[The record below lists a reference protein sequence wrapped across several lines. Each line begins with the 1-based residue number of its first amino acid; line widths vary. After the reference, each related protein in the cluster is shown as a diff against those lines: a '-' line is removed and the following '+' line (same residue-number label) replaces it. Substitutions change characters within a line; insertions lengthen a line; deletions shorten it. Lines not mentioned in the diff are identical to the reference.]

1 MNKVKY
7 CRKCG
12 NTISDS
18 VKFCRHCG
26 ALQNNQSK
34 STSISN
40 SQPSKKNT
48 KGQDVIDNNIKQK
61 QKEKYFSDNETKT
74 AKNKRGIFGII
85 AALLLIIFI
94 AVNIINFLSD
104 KPNEPGSIFT
114 ITERD
119 KNASISEYIITDVKI
134 TDDDLNI
141 PAQSGF
147 VSPEE
152 SEISIENTI
161 INFSAYNLDG
171 TKEVKVKKLNQISDS
186 EKGFTIQAYDFEIEG
201 ISEFNVP
208 VYIEMPYYPVIEDNL
223 YEENTIFVQYY
234 NENENK
240 WEMIP
245 SWINAEANTVAILT
259 NHFSP
264 FGIFQDDN
272 LEDAKKVAH
281 LFQYL
286 GKYKGPTTP
295 VYTTGAIIERYYQ
308 FVDEKL
314 FQTYIDYKTVPV
326 NDFASSFL
334 NVMNHGS
341 SSGEYFFYAASPEIY
356 KTGIDNFSK
365 AGKLF
370 VFSKIA
376 YQWYN
381 GAATEDIILDNI
393 FDLSEIAIASAGTL
407 FAAPELTVIAGGVW
421 LTGLTYDLT
430 STAYEYMSENEPKYL
445 AYRLLSENGSIYY
458 LPNEETC
465 VYWKEIEDPSY
476 SRYDRDLANSK
487 NKSIKLYGEYGWAQ
501 AFNTIQKKYKENP
514 IEMTKALERLL
525 ESYLDVFWYHYDIG
539 ELTDLLK
546 SIDTGIIFQ
555 SKLYDDW
562 EWPTEPEIQQYKANY
577 RQKMKEYLR
586 PIMKA
591 MAQKALLELN
601 ELTLKEV
608 VKLWDVVNMEIDFQI
623 VDENLKEGEFFPAS
637 PLSDMTI
644 KLSKLSDKAIAD
656 EWICSERRERSNSVF
671 SFNIYAY
678 IKAGCPTNVEFYEK
692 NKETG
697 IHELVISKEFT
708 LSNPTII
715 SIDKR
720 MEDINGIY
728 TGKAIGGNYITGEEL
743 DLIYKAIRIQSNKD
757 GILIGP
763 CLENGDYDPDYMVQC
778 VLNKETNQYEGKV
791 KRESGNQWMELS
803 FIAEIYEVYE
813 KPRAKVGYTQT
824 ISTRI
829 GSIYIY
835 EYEVERT
842 SALKGS
848 PAGRTSGT
856 VEAPAQEPTGGGQ
869 PVGGFTGPII
879 PEGD

>member
-7 CRKCG
+7 CKNCG
-12 NTISDS
+12 KAVRYDT
-18 VKFCRHCG
+18 KFCRYCG
-26 ALQNNQSK
+26 AMQNNQSNAH
-34 STSISN
+34 SFSD
-40 SQPSKKNT
+40 SQPPKENT
-48 KGQDVIDNNIKQK
+48 RGPDVFDNDFNQK
-61 QKEKYFSDNETKT
+61 QKEKYFNNNETKT
-74 AKNKRGIFGII
+74 VKKKRGIFGKI

-94 AVNIINFLSD
+94 AVNIINFLSN
-104 KPNEPGSIFT
+104 KPYKPGSILT
-114 ITERD
+114 TTEKD
-119 KNASISEYIITDVKI
+119 ENKSISEYIITDVKI

-141 PAQSGF
+141 SAHSGF
-147 VSPEE
+147 VSPDEP
-152 SEISIENTI
+152 EITIENTF
-161 INFSAYNLDG
+161 INFSSYNLEG
-171 TKEVKVKKLNQISDS
+171 TKQVNIKKLKQKIDE
-186 EKGFTIQAYDFEIEG
+186 EKGFTIQAYDFKIEG
-201 ISEFNVP
+201 MSEFNVP

-234 NENENK
+234 NKDESK
-240 WEMIP
+240 WEMTP

-259 NHFSP
+259 NHFST
-264 FGIFQDDN
+264 FAIFQDN
-272 LEDAKKVAH
+272 QFEDAKKIAH
-281 LFQYL
+281 LFQYS
-286 GKYKGPTTP
+286 GEYKGPTTP
-295 VYTTGAIIERYYQ
+295 VYTTGAKIERYYQ
-308 FVDEKL
+308 FVDEKT

-334 NVMNHGS
+334 SVMNHGA
-341 SSGEYFFYAASPEIY
+341 SSGEYFLYAASPELY

-393 FDLSEIAIASAGTL
+393 FDLSEIAIASAGTI

-430 STAYEYMSENEPKYL
+430 TTAYEYVSENEPKYV

-458 LPNEETC
+458 LPDEETC

-476 SRYDRDLANSK
+476 SRYDRDLASSK
-487 NKSIKLYGEYGWAQ
+487 NKSIKLYGECGWAQ
-501 AFNTIQKKYKENP
+501 AFNAIQKKYKENP

-525 ESYLDVFWYHYDIG
+525 ESYLDVFWYHYDIN
-539 ELTDLLK
+539 ELNDMLK
-546 SIDTGIIFQ
+546 TIKTGIIFK
-555 SKLYDDW
+555 SSVYDEW
-562 EWPTEPEIQQYKANY
+562 EWPTENEIREYKANY

-591 MAQKALLELN
+591 MAQKAILELN
-601 ELTLKEV
+601 ELTLKKV
-608 VKLWDVVNMEIDFQI
+608 VELWDFVNMEVDFQI
-623 VDENLKEGEFFPAS
+623 IDENLKAGEFFTSS

-644 KLSKLSDKAIAD
+644 KLSKLSDNAIAD
-656 EWICSERRERSNSVF
+656 EWICNERREKSNSVF
-671 SFNIYAY
+671 SCNIYAY
-678 IKAGCPTNVEFYEK
+678 IKAGCPTNIEFYER
-692 NKETG
+692 NTETG
-697 IHELVISKEFT
+697 ISEIAISKEFT
-708 LSNPTII
+708 LSNPTVI

-728 TGKAIGGNYITGEEL
+728 TGNAIGGNYITGEEM
-743 DLIYKAIRIQSNKD
+743 DLYYKAIRIESNKE

-763 CLENGDYDPDYMVQC
+763 CLENGDYDPDYLVQC
-778 VLNKETNQYEGKV
+778 VFNDATNQYEGKI

-803 FIAEIYEVYE
+803 FTAEIYEVYK
-813 KPRAKVGYTQT
+813 KPRVKAAYTQT
-824 ISTRI
+824 ISSRP
-829 GSIYIY
+829 GSLYIY
-835 EYEVERT
+835 EYEAERT

-848 PAGRTSGT
+848 SVGRPSGN

>member
-1 MNKVKY
+1 MKY

-12 NTISDS
+12 NIISEG

-34 STSISN
+34 SPSISD

-48 KGQDVIDNNIKQK
+48 KRPDVLDNSIKQK
-61 QKEKYFSDNETKT
+61 QKEKYFSDNGIKT
-74 AKNKRGIFGII
+74 REKKKGIFGKI
-85 AALLLIIFI
+85 AALLLMIFI
-94 AVNIINFLSD
+94 SVNVINFLSD
-104 KPNEPGSIFT
+104 KPNEPSSVLT
-114 ITERD
+114 TTEND
-119 KNASISEYIITDVKI
+119 ENKSMSEYVLSDVKI
-134 TDDDLNI
+134 SDDDLNI

-147 VSPEE
+147 VSPNEP
-152 SEISIENTI
+152 EITIENTF
-161 INFSAYNLDG
+161 INFSSYNLEG
-171 TKEVKVKKLNQISDS
+171 TKEVKVKRLNQISDS

-223 YEENTIFVQYY
+223 YEESTIFVQYY
-234 NENENK
+234 NENESK
-240 WEMIP
+240 WDMIP

-259 NHFSP
+259 NHFSL
-264 FGIFQDDN
+264 FGVFQDDN

-281 LFQYL
+281 LFQYS
-286 GKYKGPTTP
+286 GEYKGPTTP
-295 VYTTGAIIERYYQ
+295 VYTTGTNIQRYYQ
-308 FVDEKL
+308 FVDEKT

-334 NVMNHGS
+334 SVMNHGA
-341 SSGEYFFYAASPEIY
+341 SSGEYFLYAASPELY

-381 GAATEDIILDNI
+381 GAATEDIIIDNI

-430 STAYEYMSENEPKYL
+430 NTAYEYMSENEPKYL

-458 LPNEETC
+458 LPNEEIC

-501 AFNTIQKKYKENP
+501 AFNAIQKKYKEDP

-525 ESYLDVFWYHYDIG
+525 ESYLDVFWYHYDIN
-539 ELTDLLK
+539 ELNDMLK
-546 SIDTGIIFQ
+546 TIKTGIIIE
-555 SKLYDDW
+555 SSVYDEW
-562 EWPTEPEIQQYKANY
+562 QWPTEYEILEYKANY

-608 VKLWDVVNMEIDFQI
+608 IKLWDVVNMEIDFQI
-623 VDENLKEGEFFPAS
+623 VDENLKAGEFFPSS

-644 KLSKLSDKAIAD
+644 KLSKLSDEAIAD

-671 SFNIYAY
+671 SCNIYAY
-678 IKAGCPTNVEFYEK
+678 IKAGCPTNVEFYDK

-697 IHELVISKEFT
+697 IHELAISKEFT

-728 TGKAIGGNYITGEEL
+728 TGKAIGGNYTTFEEM
-743 DLIYKAIRIQSNKD
+743 DLYYKAIRIESNKE

-763 CLENGDYDPDYMVQC
+763 CLENGDYDPDNLVQC
-778 VLNKETNQYEGKV
+778 VFNEDTNQYEGKV
-791 KRESGNQWMELS
+791 RRESGNQWMELN
-803 FIAEIYEVYE
+803 FIAEIYGVY
-813 KPRAKVGYTQT
+813 KQPRAKVGYTQT
-824 ISTRI
+824 ISSRP
-829 GSIYIY
+829 GSLYIY

-856 VEAPAQEPTGGGQ
+856 AEAPAQEPTGGGP